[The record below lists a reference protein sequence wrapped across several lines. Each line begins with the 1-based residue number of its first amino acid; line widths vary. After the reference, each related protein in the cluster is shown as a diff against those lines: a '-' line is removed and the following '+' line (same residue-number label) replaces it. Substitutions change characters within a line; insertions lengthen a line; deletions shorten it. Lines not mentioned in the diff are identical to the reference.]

1 MSFPPK
7 VLVVSNSL
15 TTGPLWAFSLQER
28 KFDVIMEPNLAKLL
42 RRWAEEAPNLIVL
55 DFSAQDRPVLNM
67 VRSLREESVVP
78 VILLT
83 SAKEED
89 FALEAYDSGVDEFI
103 IKPISPSLF
112 HAKVKAWLRRSWSV
126 PTAALDPLK
135 VGKIHLIPADQKVSI
150 EERDPIHLTNLELRL
165 LFILMSRPGRT
176 VTAEELIQRVW
187 GYSGEAN
194 NTVLKNVIYRL
205 RRKIE
210 PEAADQP
217 LIQTVPGVGY
227 KLVAE

>member
-28 KFDVIMEPNLAKLL
+28 KFDVIMESNPSKLL
-42 RRWAEEAPNLIVL
+42 RRWSEETPNLIVL
-55 DFSAQDRPVLNM
+55 DFSAQDKPILSMIRT
-67 VRSLREESVVP
+67 LREESVVP
-78 VILLT
+78 VLLLI
-83 SAKEED
+83 SNKEEPYV
-89 FALEAYDSGVDEFI
+89 LEAYDSGVDECI

-126 PTAALDPLK
+126 PTSALDPLK
-135 VGKIHLIPADQKVSI
+135 IGKVHLVPSDQTVAI
-150 EERDPIHLTNLELRL
+150 EEGKPIHLTSLELRL

-176 VTAEELIQRVW
+176 VTAEELIHRVW
-187 GYSGEAN
+187 GYSGEAD

-210 PEAADQP
+210 AEVAEPP
-217 LIQTVPGVGY
+217 IIQTVAGVGY
-227 KLVAE
+227 KFVSE

>member
-28 KFDVIMEPNLAKLL
+28 KFDVIMEADPSKLL

-55 DFSAQDRPVLNM
+55 DFSAQDKPILSM
-67 VRSLREESVVP
+67 IQILREESVVP

-83 SAKEED
+83 SNREEPYI
-89 FALEAYDSGVDEFI
+89 LEAYDAGVDECI

-126 PTAALDPLK
+126 PTGALDPLK
-135 VGKIHLIPADQKVSI
+135 IGKVHLVPSEQTVAI
-150 EERDPIHLTNLELRL
+150 EGGNPIHLTNLELRL
-165 LFILMSRPGRT
+165 LFILMGRPGRT
-176 VTAEELIQRVW
+176 VSAEELIQRVW
-187 GYSGEAN
+187 GYSGEAD

-210 PEAADQP
+210 AEAAEP
-217 LIQTVPGVGY
+217 PIIQTVAGVGY
-227 KLVAE
+227 KFVSE

>member
-28 KFDVIMEPNLAKLL
+28 KFDVIMEPNPGKLL

-89 FALEAYDSGVDEFI
+89 YALEAYDSGVDEFI

-126 PTAALDPLK
+126 PTGALDPLK
-135 VGKIHLIPADQKVSI
+135 VGKIHLVPSEQKVSI
-150 EERDPIHLTNLELRL
+150 EDREPIHLTNLELRL

-187 GYSGEAN
+187 GYSGEAD

-210 PEAADQP
+210 TEPVEQP
-217 LIQTVPGVGY
+217 LIQTVAGVGY